1 MKYDSDNFTMSFLYG
16 IAGLLSASHLL
27 AHLPVDKTKKH
38 LGLCSPNQAG
48 VYRFGSKSSSLPNLA
63 KFIRIFDSRQS
74 FSDYSCHPINTC
86 LPLMLSLL
94 FVYKRA
100 SVCKRASVYKRASLT
115 FILLREVR
123 FNMSRHLLFHK
134 ALWPIPLLRQ
144 SHSATYVKLLAR
156 SVHTEQLPPTTP
168 VRPVCLSSRIKDI
181 C

>member
-1 MKYDSDNFTMSFLYG
+1 MSFLYG
-16 IAGLLSASHLL
+16 IAGLLSASYLL
-27 AHLPVDKTKKH
+27 AHLLVDKTKKH

-48 VYRFGSKSSSLPNLA
+48 GYRFGSESRSLPNLA

-74 FSDYSCHPINTC
+74 FFRLTYSCHPINTC

-100 SVCKRASVYKRASLT
+100 SVCKRASLT

-168 VRPVCLSSRIKDI
+168 VRPVCLSSRIKDTY
-181 C
+181 